1 MPEAQQL
8 ALRDIHLPDAVSWWP
23 PAPGWWALAGLVIV
37 LLVVLWALR
46 AWRRRRRLRNDAI
59 AELARICDDFEHH
72 DDELRLVR
80 ELSVLLRRIA
90 ISYYPRSDVA
100 ALTGDAWLR
109 FLDESSHLH
118 VQAQGFLNGAGKVL
132 NTGPYQA
139 HLEIDPRGLIML
151 CRRWIEA
158 LPAKPVTAGYGEIR

>member
-8 ALRDIHLPDAVSWWP
+8 ALRDIHLPEAVSWWP
-23 PAPGWWALAGLVIV
+23 PAPGWWVLAGLVIV

-59 AELARICDDFEHH
+59 AELARIRDDYERHE
-72 DDELRLVR
+72 DGQRLVR

-100 ALTGDAWLR
+100 ALTGDQWLR
-109 FLDESSHLH
+109 FLDESNHFDN
-118 VQAQGFLNGAGKVL
+118 QAQGFLNGAGKVL

-139 HLEIDPRGLIML
+139 HLEIDTQGLIAL
-151 CRRWIEA
+151 CCRWIEA
-158 LPAKPVTAGYGEIR
+158 LPAKPVTTGYGESR